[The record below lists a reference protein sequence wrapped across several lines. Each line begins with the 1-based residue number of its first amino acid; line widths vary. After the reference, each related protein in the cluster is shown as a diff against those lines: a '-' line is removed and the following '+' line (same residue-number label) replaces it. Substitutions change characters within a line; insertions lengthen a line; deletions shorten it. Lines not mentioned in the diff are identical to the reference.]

1 MTPADVRCVTKDD
14 VSCDSQDNVRSAVIM
29 NVPGKYEYM
38 HYISK
43 LLTYFCKRDQTDMQ
57 KKEKYTKQK
66 NIISKMFFQ

>member
-1 MTPADVRCVTKDD
+1 MTPADVRCVAKDN

-43 LLTYFCKRDQTDMQ
+43 RLTYFSKRDQTDVQ
-57 KKEKYTKQK
+57 EKEKYTKQK
-66 NIISKMFFQ
+66 NIISEMFHQ